1 MHVLHRF
8 TVNFSHGIGSR
19 CSECALKWLNPGKGQ
34 QYTAVEHGFEETKRT
49 LATETATVE
58 NIAKKN
64 TFRFLSLQRHTKHK
78 SPRGTDEGGS
88 GNLAERGST

>member
-1 MHVLHRF
+1 MCF
-8 TVNFSHGIGSR
+8 EMAESR
-19 CSECALKWLNPGKGQ
+19 ER
-34 QYTAVEHGFEETKRT
+34 TAVEHGFEETKRT

-58 NIAKKN
+58 NIAKKKN

-88 GNLAERGST
+88 GNLAERSST